1 MTLFCCKISG
11 LRFWVICGALLVFT
25 ACQDNSSS
33 VLDLQNEISSSADGP
48 SIPRKLEF
56 PSSSSRP
63 PVVYDEDPK
72 FACSDSTRIFGEITD
87 ARDGHVYKTVKIGDQ
102 VWMAEN
108 LEYNHERYTGD
119 SKYYYSWVDA
129 VGGIAAG
136 CSGERPVLYKEQYVY
151 KNHFVYDGVTFQN
164 CPIARPARG
173 LCPDGWR
180 IPTTD
185 DFLTLLDYAGGSKYA
200 GK

>member
-119 SKYYYSWVDA
+119 SKYYY
-129 VGGIAAG
+129 
-136 CSGERPVLYKEQYVY
+136 
-151 KNHFVYDGVTFQN
+151 
-164 CPIARPARG
+164 
-173 LCPDGWR
+173 WR
-180 IPTTD
+180 TSCII
-185 DFLTLLDYAGGSKYA
+185 
-200 GK
+200 